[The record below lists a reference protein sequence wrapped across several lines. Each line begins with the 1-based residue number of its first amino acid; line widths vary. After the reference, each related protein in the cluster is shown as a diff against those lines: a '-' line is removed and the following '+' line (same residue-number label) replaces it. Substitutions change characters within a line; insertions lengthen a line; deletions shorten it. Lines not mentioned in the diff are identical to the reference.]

1 MSKEVL
7 LKPNNTDLLTRE
19 TNEIASVAKPAEK

>member
-7 LKPNNTDLLTRE
+7 LKPT
-19 TNEIASVAKPAEK
+19 S

>member
-7 LKPNNTDLLTRE
+7 LFRVLMMC
-19 TNEIASVAKPAEK
+19 